1 MISQFE
7 EDNILLNKDDYKSI
21 QDLSNIIDTKSKGKL
36 LLFNKKNELLVTQR
50 NHDDKEYP
58 MHYSLIDFIID
69 KDNNIL
75 STLIDKATSRQ
86 KIKISYYH
94 HNNPEE
100 IINDVLYII
109 KFESD
114 IIYNDKKMN
123 KVFWASE
130 YDLDNFRNNI
140 DYILTPLFKKLLSNY
155 IPFYDK
161 LYNISYD
168 INLGDLEYYNTEES
182 NLYMLYKPYSYM
194 KSTGGKELRSKL
206 IDMCSLWI
214 PIKNSDKKEL
224 KKIIEDIHCCTLII
238 DDIEDGS
245 EVRRKCKCSHI
256 LYGESL
262 TINAAYMKIF
272 DILNK
277 IDKNFSKNIN
287 NINNIVVQKLKEL
300 HEGQGADIYWSTNKY
315 CPSIN
320 EYLSM
325 INKKSGALFNIIP
338 ILCHNL
344 VLEEANFD
352 EDKIERINLFFR
364 LLTDF
369 FQIRDDYI
377 NLTSFNYWQ
386 EKGLCTDIEEGKFT
400 YPIILAMTNLE
411 YHDEIY
417 EIMTSNERY
426 EEKTKLNAL
435 EIIQRSGALKETR
448 LKLDELKIEI
458 LTLSKDIEDNEMVN
472 SIFEELVY

>member
-1 MISQFE
+1 
-7 EDNILLNKDDYKSI
+7 
-21 QDLSNIIDTKSKGKL
+21 
-36 LLFNKKNELLVTQR
+36 
-50 NHDDKEYP
+50 

-69 KDNNIL
+69 KDNIL

-194 KSTGGKELRSKL
+194 KSTGGKELSKL

-224 KKIIEDIHCCTLII
+224 KIIEDIHCCTLII
-238 DDIEDGS
+238 DDIEDG
-245 EVRRKCKCSHI
+245 
-256 LYGESL
+256 
-262 TINAAYMKIF
+262 
-272 DILNK
+272 
-277 IDKNFSKNIN
+277 
-287 NINNIVVQKLKEL
+287 LK
-300 HEGQGADIYWSTNKY
+300 
-315 CPSIN
+315 
-320 EYLSM
+320 
-325 INKKSGALFNIIP
+325 
-338 ILCHNL
+338 
-344 VLEEANFD
+344 
-352 EDKIERINLFFR
+352 
-364 LLTDF
+364 
-369 FQIRDDYI
+369 
-377 NLTSFNYWQ
+377 
-386 EKGLCTDIEEGKFT
+386 
-400 YPIILAMTNLE
+400 
-411 YHDEIY
+411 
-417 EIMTSNERY
+417 
-426 EEKTKLNAL
+426 
-435 EIIQRSGALKETR
+435 
-448 LKLDELKIEI
+448 
-458 LTLSKDIEDNEMVN
+458 
-472 SIFEELVY
+472 